1 MYQYQHQ
8 EKDLNIYRY
17 NKKKFDD
24 EKDLKM
30 KEQYIRKND
39 FFTNEMID
47 LIRRINYMS
56 KSRNNKKYMM
66 PLIWKLRR
74 IIFSRKINRREAPK
88 ENYINLKENKYHFKK
103 REDGTY
109 DMHSNKK
116 INFYKGYQISFETN
130 YDSYSNKEYDEIAY
144 KMSLMSDNH
153 IYLGVYNSIP
163 EMSFYFH
170 DFASAN
176 VISIIFNQKSI
187 WDWSNNDEI
196 INQFHENKK
205 LF

>member
-1 MYQYQHQ
+1 MIRRQQSALTLYGKYRKKYDE
-8 EKDLNIYRY
+8 EKILKINIH
-17 NKKKFDD
+17 NIK
-24 EKDLKM
+24 
-30 KEQYIRKND
+30 KND
-39 FFTNEMID
+39 FFTNEMIY
-47 LIRRINYMS
+47 LIEKIHYLS
-56 KSRNNKKYMM
+56 KSKQNKNYIM

-74 IIFSRKINRREAPK
+74 IIFSRKINRKEAPK
-88 ENYINLKENKYHFKK
+88 EKYFNLKEIKYHFKK

-116 INFYKGYQISFETN
+116 NNFYKGYQVSFETI

-163 EMSFYFH
+163 EMSFYFQ
-170 DFASAN
+170 DFELAN
-176 VISIIFNQKSI
+176 VVSIIFNQKSI
-187 WDWSNNDEI
+187 WDWFNNDEI
-196 INQFHENKK
+196 INQFHEDRK

>member
-1 MYQYQHQ
+1 MNQYQ
-8 EKDLNIYRY
+8 EREINKYNIKN
-17 NKKKFDD
+17 NKEEIK
-24 EKDLKM
+24 LRIN
-30 KEQYIRKND
+30 EQHDIRKNE
-39 FFTNEMID
+39 FYTNEMIY
-47 LIRRINYMS
+47 LIKKINYLS
-56 KSRNNKKYMM
+56 KSKNNKYYIM

-74 IIFSRKINRREAPK
+74 IIFSRKIEKKDTSK
-88 ENYINLKENKYHFKK
+88 EKYHNLKEKKYNFKK

-109 DMHSNKK
+109 DMHLNKK
-116 INFYKGYQISFETN
+116 INFNKGFQVSFETL
-130 YDSYSNKEYDEIAY
+130 YDSYSHKEYDEIAY
-144 KMSLMSDNH
+144 KISLMSDNH

-170 DFASAN
+170 DFELAN

-196 INQFHENKK
+196 INQFHENRK

>member
-1 MYQYQHQ
+1 MNQYQEREINEH
-8 EKDLNIYRY
+8 NIKQYKEER
-17 NKKKFDD
+17 
-24 EKDLKM
+24 DLKIFEHNY
-30 KEQYIRKND
+30 KRND
-39 FFTNEMID
+39 FFTNEMIY
-47 LIRRINYMS
+47 LIRKINHLS
-56 KSRNNKKYMM
+56 KSKDNKYYIM

-74 IIFSRKINRREAPK
+74 IIFSRKINRKEAPLEK
-88 ENYINLKENKYHFKK
+88 YHNLKEKKHHFKK

-116 INFYKGYQISFETN
+116 INFNKGFQVSFETN
-130 YDSYSNKEYDEIAY
+130 FDSYSHKEYDEIAY

-153 IYLGVYNSIP
+153 FYLGVYDSTP

-170 DFASAN
+170 DFELAN

-187 WDWSNNDEI
+187 WDWVNNDEI
-196 INQFHENKK
+196 INQFHEERK